1 MKKKTVIFFAIIV
14 IPFSLIMISCS
25 DDSTGPNDSTVPEIQ
40 LTYPTNDL
48 VLPQAE
54 EILITAEA
62 TDNEA
67 VKKVIFYID
76 EQQQYEDTSSPYSY
90 SWNTIGLSGTVN
102 LYLKAIDTNENETS
116 TDVISVTIESGEMIF
131 VQGGTFQMG
140 DHIGDGE
147 SDELPLHDVT
157 VSDFY
162 IGKFEVTQEDWE
174 SVMGSNPSHDFG
186 VGPNHPVYYVSWY
199 SAVEYCNALSNL
211 QGLDTC
217 YTINGADVSWDYSKN
232 GYRLPT
238 EAEWEYAARGGVNHI
253 DNYKYSG
260 TTDSLDDYAWFDSN
274 SGPTTHEVG
283 TKLPNQL
290 GIYDMSGNLWEW
302 CWDWYGDY
310 SPNAQTN
317 PSGSESGIERIR
329 RGGNWGYDAYNCR
342 VSNRYDYD
350 PSTSSLINGFR
361 LTRIAE

>member
-14 IPFSLIMISCS
+14 ISFLLIMTSCS

-67 VKKVIFYID
+67 VKKVIFYIG
-76 EQQQYEDTSSPYSY
+76 EQQYEDISSPYSY

-102 LYLKAIDTNENETS
+102 LYVKAIDTSDNETR
-116 TDVISVTIESGEMIF
+116 TDIISVSIESREMIF
-131 VQGGTFQMG
+131 VQGGTFSMG
-140 DHIGDGE
+140 DHFNEGD

-157 VSDFY
+157 VSNFY
-162 IGKFEVTQEDWE
+162 MGKCEVTQGEWE
-174 SVMGSNPSHDFG
+174 SVMGSNPSHDYG
-186 VGPNHPVYYVSWY
+186 VGPNYPVYYVSWY
-199 SAVEYCNALSNL
+199 SVVEYCNALSNS
-211 QGLDTC
+211 QGLDPC
-217 YTINGADVSWDYSKN
+217 YTINGTDISWDFSKN

-238 EAEWEYAARGGVNHI
+238 EAEWEYAARGGVNHT

-260 TTDSLDDYAWFDSN
+260 TTDNLGDYAWYDSN

-302 CWDWYGDY
+302 CWDWYSGYTAD
-310 SPNAQTN
+310 AQTN
-317 PSGSESGIERIR
+317 PLGPESGIERIR

-350 PSTSSLINGFR
+350 PSTASLINGFR
-361 LTRIAE
+361 LTRTAE